1 MKDFTPT
8 QKLLM
13 AFALFAAVTFAVLM
27 ATPGQSAATAPSTQP
42 AGLMTPF

>member
-13 AFALFAAVTFAVLM
+13 AFALFAAVAFAVAM
-27 ATPGQSAATAPSTQP
+27 AVPARSDAGAPMQAP